1 MLSLFP
7 NSNNPK
13 NKQPIKETMPT
24 NNRKDRIVLLFI
36 AGLLKMCMNIFGE
49 KNSADNAQLFCSEN
63 TVSAVTYS
71 GNNVEILVEMIVKS
85 AAENVD
91 VGVL

>member
-1 MLSLFP
+1 
-7 NSNNPK
+7 
-13 NKQPIKETMPT
+13 
-24 NNRKDRIVLLFI
+24 
-36 AGLLKMCMNIFGE
+36 MCMNVFGE
-49 KNSADNAQLFCSEN
+49 NNSADNAQLFCSEN
-63 TVSAVTYS
+63 TVSAVADS